1 MNWCYSNL
9 KRNGG
14 CVEMRILQQLLLDHL
29 RLQTIWE
36 REVTSTFFS
45 CLVECHG
52 DETLQPFLPQPTS
65 SPIILTGE
73 NLAYK
78 KLLLPSTIFD
88 NPSFSLWGI
97 VTQTSRH
104 QNHSVITA
112 PITEVSRYT
121 TQYYYFIKALATL
134 TPRRLPSA
142 NIPLLLSLACQ
153 KILWSQNVFVV
164 AAHHE

>member
-29 RLQTIWE
+29 RLQTIRE
-36 REVTSTFFS
+36 REVTSTYFS
-45 CLVECHG
+45 YLVECHA
-52 DETLQPFLPQPTS
+52 DALQPFFPQPTS
-65 SPIILTGE
+65 SPIILTGKS
-73 NLAYK
+73 LAYK

-88 NPSFSLWGI
+88 NPLFSLWGI
-97 VTQTSRH
+97 ITQTSRH
-104 QNHSVITA
+104 QNHSVFTA

-121 TQYYYFIKALATL
+121 TRYYYFIKALATL
-134 TPRRLPSA
+134 TPRRLPSS
-142 NIPLLLSLACQ
+142 NIPLLLSLAFQ